1 MTMTMHDDDFKINKM
16 TRVWLSVSIN
26 GAILDRIVIQLFTD
40 IVPKTCEK

>member
-1 MTMTMHDDDFKINKM
+1 MTTPWQRNAKYKM

-26 GAILDRIVIQLFTD
+26 GAILDRIVIQLFTE